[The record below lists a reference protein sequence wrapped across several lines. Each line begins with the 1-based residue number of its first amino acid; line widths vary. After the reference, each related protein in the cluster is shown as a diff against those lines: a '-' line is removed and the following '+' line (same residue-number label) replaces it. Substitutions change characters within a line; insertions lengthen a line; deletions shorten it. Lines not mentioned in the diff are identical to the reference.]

1 MQTCGKPYFLC
12 EKGVNSSE
20 NQGNM
25 YLWAMKPSIKLPI
38 EDFDYHLPDQS
49 IAYTPASNRSDS
61 KLLVWNKE
69 IVAESTYNHIASF
82 MPEKGALYFNNSKV
96 IAARIHFQKANNS
109 TIEIFC
115 LEPSNNYQPISMA
128 MQATQKVEWICLVGG
143 AKKWK
148 EDYLEKEFEIIQPS
162 INGENLGENI
172 GEDKVENKPIK
183 NTNNSIT
190 IIVKA
195 KKIKSIDGKF
205 LIEFSWDNETISF
218 SEIIEHIGSIP
229 LPPYI
234 QRATTEEDKDRYQ
247 TTYAK
252 EEGSVAAPT
261 AGLHFNAAIFESLA
275 QKKCS
280 TDFISLHVGAGTF
293 MPVKTAAITDHEMHA
308 EVFEI
313 TKATLIH
320 LIEIANQKE
329 LNPSNYTPVIAVGTT
344 TLRTIESLYWL
355 GVKLINNERLQENK
369 DLHLMQW
376 DAYASNLSA
385 ENESTENESNSDSS
399 NNTNDDTTIDN
410 NNSITVKEALS
421 TLLSWMQ
428 SHQMDPLITSTQLMI
443 VPGYKFKIANGL
455 VTNFHQPKSTLLLII
470 AAITGDKW
478 KSIYQHAIDNQ
489 YRFLSYGDGC
499 FFTINA

>member
-1 MQTCGKPYFLC
+1 
-12 EKGVNSSE
+12 
-20 NQGNM
+20 
-25 YLWAMKPSIKLPI
+25 MKPSIKLPI

-69 IVAESTYNHIASF
+69 IIAESTYNHIASF
-82 MPEKGALYFNNSKV
+82 MPEKAALYFNNSKV

-148 EDYLEKEFEIIQPS
+148 EDYLEKEFELITPS
-162 INGENLGENI
+162 KNGKDNKGVTI
-172 GEDKVENKPIK
+172 KVR
-183 NTNNSIT
+183 
-190 IIVKA
+190 A

-205 LIEFSWDNETISF
+205 LIEFSWDNNTISF

-252 EEGSVAAPT
+252 QEGSVAAPT
-261 AGLHFNAAIFESLA
+261 AGLHFTTAIFESLA

-293 MPVKTAAITDHEMHA
+293 MPVKTDNITDHEMHA

-313 TKATLIH
+313 TTATLTH
-320 LIEIANQKE
+320 LIEIAKQKE
-329 LNPSNYTPVIAVGTT
+329 LNPTDYTPVIAVGST
-344 TLRTIESLYWL
+344 TLRTIETLYWL
-355 GVKLINNERLQENK
+355 GVKLINNESLQKNK

-376 DAYASNLSA
+376 DAYASNPTS
-385 ENESTENESNSDSS
+385 ENESNSGTF

-410 NNSITVKEALS
+410 NNSITVKNALS
-421 TLLSWMQ
+421 TLLTWMQ
-428 SHQMDPLITSTQLMI
+428 SHQMNQLITSTQLMI
-443 VPGYKFKIANGL
+443 VPGYTFKIANGL

-470 AAITGDKW
+470 AAITGDEW

-499 FFTINA
+499 FFTINE

>member
-1 MQTCGKPYFLC
+1 MQTCGKAYFLC
-12 EKGVNSSE
+12 EKEVNSSE

-25 YLWAMKPSIKLPI
+25 YLWAMKPPISLPLQ
-38 EDFDYHLPDQS
+38 DFDYDLPDQS
-49 IAYTPASNRSDS
+49 IAYTPAANRSDS

-69 IVAESTYNHIASF
+69 IIAESTYNHIAKF
-82 MPEKGALYFNNSKV
+82 IPEKAALYFNNSKV

-115 LEPSNNYQPISMA
+115 LEPSNNYQPISVA

-148 EDYLEKEFEIIQPS
+148 EDFLEKEFELITPS
-162 INGENLGENI
+162 
-172 GEDKVENKPIK
+172 K

-190 IIVKA
+190 IKVKA
-195 KKIKSIDGKF
+195 KKIKSLDGKF
-205 LIEFSWDNETISF
+205 LIEFSWDNDSISF

-234 QRATTEEDKDRYQ
+234 QRATTQEDKDRYQ

-261 AGLHFNAAIFESLA
+261 AGLHFNDAIFDSLSE
-275 QKKCS
+275 KKCS
-280 TDFISLHVGAGTF
+280 TNFISLHVGAGTF
-293 MPVKTAAITDHEMHA
+293 MPVKTDNITDHEMHA

-313 TKATLIH
+313 TTTTLTN
-320 LIEIANQKE
+320 LIEIAKQKE
-329 LNPSNYTPVIAVGTT
+329 LNPAQYTPVIAVGTT
-344 TLRTIESLYWL
+344 TLRTLETLYWL
-355 GVKLINNERLQENK
+355 GVKLIHNPSLRENK
-369 DLHLMQW
+369 DLHLVQW
-376 DAYASNLSA
+376 DAYV
-385 ENESTENESNSDSS
+385 T
-399 NNTNDDTTIDN
+399 N
-410 NNSITVKEALS
+410 NNSDTNNSIPVKDALG

-428 SHQMDPLITSTQLMI
+428 SHQMDQLITSTQLMI
-443 VPGYKFKIANGL
+443 VPGYSFKIANGL

-478 KSIYQHAIDNQ
+478 KNIYQHAIDNQ

-499 FFTINA
+499 FFTIN

>member
-1 MQTCGKPYFLC
+1 M
-12 EKGVNSSE
+12 NSSE
-20 NQGNM
+20 NEDKM
-25 YLWAMKPSIKLPI
+25 YLWAMKPSVKLPI

-69 IVAESTYNHIASF
+69 IIAESTYNHIASF
-82 MPEKGALYFNNSKV
+82 MPEKAALYFNNSKV
-96 IAARIHFQKANNS
+96 IAARIHFQKANDT

-148 EDYLEKEFEIIQPS
+148 EDYLEKEFELIRPS
-162 INGENLGENI
+162 NNGKDKIAPNNINDNNNNNN
-172 GEDKVENKPIK
+172 DKD
-183 NTNNSIT
+183 NNNGIT
-190 IIVKA
+190 IKVRA

-205 LIEFSWDNETISF
+205 LIEFSWDKENISF

-252 EEGSVAAPT
+252 QEGSVAAPT
-261 AGLHFNAAIFESLA
+261 AGLHFNSAIFESLA

-293 MPVKTAAITDHEMHA
+293 MPVKTAHITDHEMHA

-313 TKATLIH
+313 TTATLIH
-320 LIEIANQKE
+320 LIEIAKQKE
-329 LNPSNYTPVIAVGTT
+329 LNPEAYTPVIAVGTT
-344 TLRTIESLYWL
+344 TLRTLETLYWL
-355 GVKLINNERLQENK
+355 GVKLINNEKLKENK

-376 DAYASNLSA
+376 DAYDASHDADNA
-385 ENESTENESNSDSS
+385 TNKDKNNIS
-399 NNTNDDTTIDN
+399 NNDNTNNDIIKDVKP
-410 NNSITVKEALS
+410 SITVKDALG
-421 TLLSWMQ
+421 TLLGWMQ
-428 SHQMDPLITSTQLMI
+428 SHQMNQLITSTQLMI
-443 VPGYKFKIANGL
+443 VPGYTFKIANGL

-470 AAITGDKW
+470 AAITGDEW
-478 KSIYQHAIDNQ
+478 KNIYKHAVENE

-499 FFTINA
+499 FFTIN

>member
-1 MQTCGKPYFLC
+1 MKPYI
-12 EKGVNSSE
+12 N
-20 NQGNM
+20 
-25 YLWAMKPSIKLPI
+25 LPI

-49 IAYTPASNRSDS
+49 IAYTPATNRSDS

-69 IVAESTYNHIASF
+69 IVAESTYNHIASLI
-82 MPEKGALYFNNSKV
+82 PKKAALYFNNSKV

-109 TIEIFC
+109 IIEIFC
-115 LEPSNNYQPISMA
+115 LEPSNNYKPISIA

-148 EDYLEKEFEIIQPS
+148 EDYLEKEFELITGSNNGKGEIVANNDDNISNNKGVS
-162 INGENLGENI
+162 I
-172 GEDKVENKPIK
+172 KVR
-183 NTNNSIT
+183 
-190 IIVKA
+190 A

-205 LIEFSWDNETISF
+205 LIEFSWNNVNISF
-218 SEIIEHIGSIP
+218 SEIIEQIGSIP

-252 EEGSVAAPT
+252 QEGSVAAPT
-261 AGLHFNAAIFESLA
+261 AGLHFTTTIFESLA
-275 QKKCS
+275 QKNCS

-293 MPVKTAAITDHEMHA
+293 MPVKTENITDHAMHA

-313 TKATLIH
+313 TTANLTH
-320 LIEIANQKE
+320 LIAIAKLKE
-329 LNPSNYTPVIAVGTT
+329 LNPSEYTPVIAVGTT
-344 TLRTIESLYWL
+344 TLRTLESLYWL
-355 GVKLINNERLQENK
+355 GVKLINNKKLQENK

-376 DAYASNLSA
+376 DAYDAGS
-385 ENESTENESNSDSS
+385 ESNNATKNVRS
-399 NNTNDDTTIDN
+399 
-410 NNSITVKEALS
+410 SITVKDALG

-428 SHQMDPLITSTQLMI
+428 SHQMTTLITSTQLMI
-443 VPGYKFKIANGL
+443 VPGYNFKIANGL

-470 AAITGDKW
+470 AAITGDDW
-478 KSIYQHAIDNQ
+478 KNIYQHAIENQ

-499 FFTINA
+499 FFTIN

>member
-1 MQTCGKPYFLC
+1 MQTCGKAYFLC
-12 EKGVNSSE
+12 EKEVNSSE

-25 YLWAMKPSIKLPI
+25 YLWAMKPPISLPI
-38 EDFDYHLPDQS
+38 QDFDYDLPDQS
-49 IAYTPASNRSDS
+49 IAYTPAANRSDS
-61 KLLVWNKE
+61 KLLVWDKE
-69 IVAESTYNHIASF
+69 IIAESTYNHIAKF
-82 MPEKGALYFNNSKV
+82 IPEKAALYFNNSKV

-115 LEPSNNYQPISMA
+115 LEPSASYQPISIA

-148 EDYLEKEFEIIQPS
+148 EDFLEKEFELITPS
-162 INGENLGENI
+162 
-172 GEDKVENKPIK
+172 K

-190 IIVKA
+190 IKVKA
-195 KKIKSIDGKF
+195 KKIKSLDGKF
-205 LIEFSWDNETISF
+205 LIEFSWDNDSISF

-234 QRATTEEDKDRYQ
+234 QRATTQEDKDRYQ

-261 AGLHFNAAIFESLA
+261 AGLHFNDAIFDSLSE
-275 QKKCS
+275 KKCS
-280 TDFISLHVGAGTF
+280 TNFISLHVGAGTF
-293 MPVKTAAITDHEMHA
+293 MPVKTDNITDHEMHA

-313 TKATLIH
+313 TTTTLKD
-320 LIEIANQKE
+320 LIEIAKQKE
-329 LNPSNYTPVIAVGTT
+329 LNPAQYTPVIAVGTT
-344 TLRTIESLYWL
+344 TLRTLETLYCL
-355 GVKLINNERLQENK
+355 GVKLIHNPSLQENK
-369 DLHLMQW
+369 DLHLVQW
-376 DAYASNLSA
+376 DAYK
-385 ENESTENESNSDSS
+385 S
-399 NNTNDDTTIDN
+399 NNDSKP
-410 NNSITVKEALS
+410 SITVKDALG

-428 SHQMDPLITSTQLMI
+428 SHQMDQLITSTQLMI
-443 VPGYKFKIANGL
+443 VPGYSFKIANGL

-478 KSIYQHAIDNQ
+478 KNIYQHAIDNQ

-499 FFTINA
+499 FFTIN

>member
-12 EKGVNSSE
+12 EKGVNSTE
-20 NQGNM
+20 NQGKM
-25 YLWAMKPSIKLPI
+25 YLWAMKPSINLPI

-49 IAYTPASNRSDS
+49 IAYSPATNRSDS
-61 KLLVWNKE
+61 KLLVWHKK
-69 IVAESTYNHIASF
+69 IIAESTYNHIASF
-82 MPEKGALYFNNSKV
+82 IPEKAALYFNNSKV

-115 LEPSNNYQPISMA
+115 LEPSNNYQPISVA

-148 EDYLEKEFEIIQPS
+148 EDYLEKEFELITPS
-162 INGENLGENI
+162 NNNNNGVTV
-172 GEDKVENKPIK
+172 KVC
-183 NTNNSIT
+183 
-190 IIVKA
+190 A

-205 LIEFSWDNETISF
+205 LIEFSWDNDNISF

-252 EEGSVAAPT
+252 QEGSVAAPT

-293 MPVKTAAITDHEMHA
+293 MPVKTAHITDHEMHA

-313 TKATLIH
+313 TTATLNH

-329 LNPSNYTPVIAVGTT
+329 LNPTNYTPVITVGTT

-355 GVKLINNERLQENK
+355 GVKLINNKKLQENK
-369 DLHLMQW
+369 ELHLMQW
-376 DAYASNLSA
+376 DAYASNPS
-385 ENESTENESNSDSS
+385 SENESNSGTSY
-399 NNTNDDTTIDN
+399 NTNDDTTIDN
-410 NNSITVKEALS
+410 NITVKNALS
-421 TLLSWMQ
+421 TLLSWMK
-428 SHQMDPLITSTQLMI
+428 SHQMDQLITSTQLMI
-443 VPGYKFKIANGL
+443 VPGYSFKIANGL

-470 AAITGDKW
+470 AAITKDHW

-499 FFTINA
+499 FFTINEKD

>member
-1 MQTCGKPYFLC
+1 MQTCGKAYFLC
-12 EKGVNSSE
+12 EKEVNSSE

-25 YLWAMKPSIKLPI
+25 YLWAMKPPISLPI
-38 EDFDYHLPDQS
+38 QDFDYDLPDQS
-49 IAYTPASNRSDS
+49 IAYTPAANRSDS
-61 KLLVWNKE
+61 KLLVWDKE
-69 IVAESTYNHIASF
+69 IIAESTYNHIAKF
-82 MPEKGALYFNNSKV
+82 IPEKAALYFNNSKV

-115 LEPSNNYQPISMA
+115 LEPSAYYQPISIA

-148 EDYLEKEFEIIQPS
+148 EDFLEKEFELITPS
-162 INGENLGENI
+162 
-172 GEDKVENKPIK
+172 K

-190 IIVKA
+190 IKVKA
-195 KKIKSIDGKF
+195 KKIKSLDGKF
-205 LIEFSWDNETISF
+205 LIEFSWDNDSISF

-234 QRATTEEDKDRYQ
+234 QRATTQEDKDRYQ

-261 AGLHFNAAIFESLA
+261 AGLHFNDAIFDSLSE
-275 QKKCS
+275 KKCS
-280 TDFISLHVGAGTF
+280 TNFISLHVGAGTF
-293 MPVKTAAITDHEMHA
+293 MPVKTDNITDHEMHA

-313 TKATLIH
+313 TTTTLNN
-320 LIEIANQKE
+320 LIDIAKQKE
-329 LNPSNYTPVIAVGTT
+329 LNPAQYTPVIAVGTT
-344 TLRTIESLYWL
+344 TLRTLETLYWL
-355 GVKLINNERLQENK
+355 GVKLIHNPSLQENK
-369 DLHLMQW
+369 DLHLVQW
-376 DAYASNLSA
+376 DAYV
-385 ENESTENESNSDSS
+385 T
-399 NNTNDDTTIDN
+399 N
-410 NNSITVKEALS
+410 NNSDTNNSIPVKDALG

-428 SHQMDPLITSTQLMI
+428 SHQMDQLITSTQLMI
-443 VPGYKFKIANGL
+443 VPGYSFKIANGL

-478 KSIYQHAIDNQ
+478 KNIYQHAIDNQ

-499 FFTINA
+499 FFTIN

>member
-1 MQTCGKPYFLC
+1 MKPYI
-12 EKGVNSSE
+12 N
-20 NQGNM
+20 
-25 YLWAMKPSIKLPI
+25 LPI

-49 IAYTPASNRSDS
+49 IAYTPATNRSDS

-69 IVAESTYNHIASF
+69 IVAESTYNHIASLI
-82 MPEKGALYFNNSKV
+82 PKKAALYFNNSKV

-109 TIEIFC
+109 IIEIFC

-148 EDYLEKEFEIIQPS
+148 EDYLEKEFELITGS
-162 INGENLGENI
+162 NNGKGEIVANNDDNI
-172 GEDKVENKPIK
+172 SNNKAVNIKVH
-183 NTNNSIT
+183 
-190 IIVKA
+190 A

-205 LIEFSWDNETISF
+205 LIEFSWNNENISF
-218 SEIIEHIGSIP
+218 SEIIEQIGSIP

-252 EEGSVAAPT
+252 QEGSVAAPT
-261 AGLHFNAAIFESLA
+261 AGLHFTTTIFESLA
-275 QKKCS
+275 QKNCS

-293 MPVKTAAITDHEMHA
+293 MPVKTENITDHAMHA

-313 TKATLIH
+313 TTATLTH
-320 LIEIANQKE
+320 LIAIAKQKE
-329 LNPSNYTPVIAVGTT
+329 LNPSEYTPVIAVGTT
-344 TLRTIESLYWL
+344 TLRTLESLYWL
-355 GVKLINNERLQENK
+355 GVKLINNQKLQENK

-376 DAYASNLSA
+376 DAYDAGS
-385 ENESTENESNSDSS
+385 ESNNATKNVRS
-399 NNTNDDTTIDN
+399 
-410 NNSITVKEALS
+410 SITVKDALG

-428 SHQMDPLITSTQLMI
+428 SHQMTTLITSTQLMI
-443 VPGYKFKIANGL
+443 VPGYNFKIANGL

-470 AAITGDKW
+470 AAITGDDW
-478 KSIYQHAIDNQ
+478 KNIYQHAIENQ

-499 FFTINA
+499 FFTIN

>member
-1 MQTCGKPYFLC
+1 M
-12 EKGVNSSE
+12 NSSE

-25 YLWAMKPSIKLPI
+25 YLWAMKPPISLPI
-38 EDFDYHLPDQS
+38 QDFDYDLPDQS
-49 IAYTPASNRSDS
+49 IAYTPAANRSDS

-69 IVAESTYNHIASF
+69 IIAESTYNHIAKF
-82 MPEKGALYFNNSKV
+82 IPEKAALYFNNSKV

-115 LEPSNNYQPISMA
+115 LEPSNNYQPISVA

-148 EDYLEKEFEIIQPS
+148 EDFLEKEFELITPS
-162 INGENLGENI
+162 
-172 GEDKVENKPIK
+172 K

-190 IIVKA
+190 IKVKA
-195 KKIKSIDGKF
+195 KKIKSLDGKF
-205 LIEFSWDNETISF
+205 LIEFSWDNDSISF

-234 QRATTEEDKDRYQ
+234 QRATTQEDKDRYQ

-261 AGLHFNAAIFESLA
+261 AGLHFNDAIFDSLSE
-275 QKKCS
+275 KKCS
-280 TDFISLHVGAGTF
+280 TNFISLHVGAGTF
-293 MPVKTAAITDHEMHA
+293 MPVKTDNITDHEMHA

-313 TKATLIH
+313 TTTTLKD
-320 LIEIANQKE
+320 LIEIAKQKE
-329 LNPSNYTPVIAVGTT
+329 LNPAQYTPVIAVGTT
-344 TLRTIESLYWL
+344 TLRTLETLYCL
-355 GVKLINNERLQENK
+355 GVKLIHNPSLQENK
-369 DLHLMQW
+369 DLHLVQW
-376 DAYASNLSA
+376 DAYK
-385 ENESTENESNSDSS
+385 S
-399 NNTNDDTTIDN
+399 NNDSKP
-410 NNSITVKEALS
+410 SITVKDALG

-428 SHQMDPLITSTQLMI
+428 SHQMDQLITSTQLMI
-443 VPGYKFKIANGL
+443 VPGYSFKIANGL

-478 KSIYQHAIDNQ
+478 KNIYQHAIDNQ

-499 FFTINA
+499 FFTIN

>member
-1 MQTCGKPYFLC
+1 
-12 EKGVNSSE
+12 
-20 NQGNM
+20 
-25 YLWAMKPSIKLPI
+25 MKPSIKLPI

-69 IVAESTYNHIASF
+69 IIAESTYNHIASF
-82 MPEKGALYFNNSKV
+82 IPEKAALYFNNSKV

-115 LEPSNNYQPISMA
+115 LEPSAAFQPISMA
-128 MQATQKVEWICLVGG
+128 MQASQKVEWICLVGG

-148 EDYLEKEFEIIQPS
+148 EDYLEKEFELTTPS
-162 INGENLGENI
+162 KNGK
-172 GEDKVENKPIK
+172 DKIAAN
-183 NTNNSIT
+183 NNNDNNNNSNNNGVAIK
-190 IIVKA
+190 VRA

-205 LIEFSWDNETISF
+205 LIEFSWDNNTISF

-252 EEGSVAAPT
+252 QEGSVAAPT
-261 AGLHFNAAIFESLA
+261 AGLHFTSAIFESLT

-280 TDFISLHVGAGTF
+280 TEFISLHVGAGTF
-293 MPVKTAAITDHEMHA
+293 MPVKTTHITDHEMHA

-313 TKATLIH
+313 TTTTLIH
-320 LIEIANQKE
+320 LIEIAKQKE
-329 LNPSNYTPVIAVGTT
+329 LNPTNYTPVIAVGTT
-344 TLRTIESLYWL
+344 TLRTIETLYWL
-355 GVKLINNERLQENK
+355 GVKLINNESLQKNK

-376 DAYASNLSA
+376 DAYASNPS
-385 ENESTENESNSDSS
+385 SENESNSGSS
-399 NNTNDDTTIDN
+399 NNTNDDTTIDY
-410 NNSITVKEALS
+410 NNSITVKKSLS
-421 TLLSWMQ
+421 TLLNWMQ
-428 SHQMDPLITSTQLMI
+428 SHQMAELITSTQLMI
-443 VPGYKFKIANGL
+443 VPGYTFKIANGL

-470 AAITGDKW
+470 AAITGDHW

-499 FFTINA
+499 FFTINE

>member
-12 EKGVNSSE
+12 EKEVNSSE

-38 EDFDYHLPDQS
+38 EDFDYHLPEQS

-69 IVAESTYNHIASF
+69 IIAESTYNHIASF
-82 MPEKGALYFNNSKV
+82 IPEKAALYFNNSKV
-96 IAARIHFQKANNS
+96 IAARIHFQKVNNS

-115 LEPSNNYQPISMA
+115 LEPSNNYQPISVA

-148 EDYLEKEFEIIQPS
+148 EDYLEKEFELITPL
-162 INGENLGENI
+162 NN
-172 GEDKVENKPIK
+172 DKDKIA
-183 NTNNSIT
+183 TNNNNDNNNRVAIK
-190 IIVKA
+190 VRA

-205 LIEFSWDNETISF
+205 LIEFSWDDDRISF

-252 EEGSVAAPT
+252 HEGSVAAPT
-261 AGLHFNAAIFESLA
+261 AGLHFNAAIFESLTE
-275 QKKCS
+275 KKCS

-320 LIEIANQKE
+320 LIEIANKKE
-329 LNPSNYTPVIAVGTT
+329 LNPINYTPVIAVGTT

-355 GVKLINNERLQENK
+355 GVKLINNEKLQENK

-376 DAYASNLSA
+376 DAY
-385 ENESTENESNSDSS
+385 
-399 NNTNDDTTIDN
+399 DN
-410 NNSITVKEALS
+410 NNNDNSRQTITVKEALS

-428 SHQMDPLITSTQLMI
+428 SHQMTQLITSTQLMI
-443 VPGYKFKIANGL
+443 VPGYIFKIANGL

-470 AAITGDKW
+470 AAITGNKW

-499 FFTINA
+499 YFAINE

>member
-12 EKGVNSSE
+12 EKEVNSSE

-61 KLLVWNKE
+61 KLLVWDKE
-69 IVAESTYNHIASF
+69 IIAESTYNHIASF
-82 MPEKGALYFNNSKV
+82 IPEKAALYFNNSKV

-128 MQATQKVEWICLVGG
+128 MQATQKVEWVCLVGG

-148 EDYLEKEFEIIQPS
+148 EDYLEKEFELIKPS
-162 INGENLGENI
+162 KNGKDKLAVINNNDNNNNNNNNNRI
-172 GEDKVENKPIK
+172 SIKVR
-183 NTNNSIT
+183 
-190 IIVKA
+190 A

-205 LIEFSWDNETISF
+205 LIEFSWDNNTISF

-252 EEGSVAAPT
+252 QEGSVAAPT

-313 TKATLIH
+313 TTATLIH
-320 LIEIANQKE
+320 LIEIAKQKE
-329 LNPSNYTPVIAVGTT
+329 LHPAAFTPVIAVGTT

-355 GVKLINNERLQENK
+355 GVKLINNERLQANK
-369 DLHLMQW
+369 DLHLLQW
-376 DAYASNLSA
+376 DAY
-385 ENESTENESNSDSS
+385 
-399 NNTNDDTTIDN
+399 DN
-410 NNSITVKEALS
+410 NNNDNSRQTITVKEALS
-421 TLLSWMQ
+421 KLLSWMQ
-428 SHQMDPLITSTQLMI
+428 SHQMTQLITSTQLMI
-443 VPGYKFKIANGL
+443 VPGYTFKIANGL

-470 AAITGDKW
+470 AAITVDKW
-478 KSIYQHAIDNQ
+478 KSIYQHAIDSQ

-499 FFTINA
+499 FFTINE

>member
-1 MQTCGKPYFLC
+1 VQTCGKPYFLC

-49 IAYTPASNRSDS
+49 IAYTPAANRSDS
-61 KLLVWNKE
+61 KLLVWDKE
-69 IVAESTYNHIASF
+69 IIAEATYNHIANF
-82 MPEKGALYFNNSKV
+82 IPEKAALYFNNSKV
-96 IAARIHFQKANNS
+96 IAARIHFQKANDS

-128 MQATQKVEWICLVGG
+128 MQATRKVEWICLVGG

-148 EDYLEKEFEIIQPS
+148 EDFLEKEFEITTPS
-162 INGENLGENI
+162 NNNNGVTI
-172 GEDKVENKPIK
+172 KVR
-183 NTNNSIT
+183 
-190 IIVKA
+190 A

-205 LIEFSWDNETISF
+205 LIEFSWDNDTISF

-252 EEGSVAAPT
+252 QEGSVAAPT
-261 AGLHFNAAIFESLA
+261 AGLHFNDAIFESLTE
-275 QKKCS
+275 KKCI
-280 TDFISLHVGAGTF
+280 THFISLHVGAGTF
-293 MPVKTAAITDHEMHA
+293 MPVKTAHITDHEMHA

-313 TKATLIH
+313 KTTALTH

-329 LNPSNYTPVIAVGTT
+329 LNPTQYTPVIAVGTT
-344 TLRTIESLYWL
+344 TLRTLETLYWL
-355 GVKLINNERLQENK
+355 GEKLINNPSLQESK

-376 DAYASNLSA
+376 DAYDAGS
-385 ENESTENESNSDSS
+385 ES
-399 NNTNDDTTIDN
+399 DN
-410 NNSITVKEALS
+410 ATKNARSSITVKDALG
-421 TLLSWMQ
+421 TLLDWMQ
-428 SHQMDPLITSTQLMI
+428 SHQMKQLITSTQLMI
-443 VPGYKFKIANGL
+443 VPGYEFKIANGL

-470 AAITGDKW
+470 AAITGDHW
-478 KSIYQHAIDNQ
+478 KNIYKHAIENQ

-499 FFTINA
+499 YFTIND